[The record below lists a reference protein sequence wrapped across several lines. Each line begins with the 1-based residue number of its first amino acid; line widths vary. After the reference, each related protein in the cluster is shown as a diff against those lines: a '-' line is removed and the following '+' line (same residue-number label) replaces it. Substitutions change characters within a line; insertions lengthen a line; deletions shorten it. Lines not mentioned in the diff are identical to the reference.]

1 MPEGFDFGLTTD
13 GEIIINNN
21 DNDISTKQDN
31 DLKIQLAYNRIK
43 SISNNWFVDKV
54 GADLEELIGKPCTN
68 EIAEIGKNKITNV
81 LTFDN
86 LWSEKDLF
94 IKTEIQD
101 NTNIL
106 YSVYLKLIDEETDE
120 TYSHEINVE
129 LDLVKGVKIR
139 YGWEPRRR

>member
-1 MPEGFDFGLTTD
+1 MPEGFDFWLTTD
-13 GEIIINNN
+13 GEIVVNND

-43 SISNNWFVDKV
+43 SISNNWFIDKV
-54 GADLEELIGKPCTN
+54 GANLEELIGKPCTK
-68 EIAEIGKNKITNV
+68 EIAEVGKDKITAV

-101 NTNIL
+101 NVNIL

-120 TYSHEINVE
+120 TYSHEIDVE